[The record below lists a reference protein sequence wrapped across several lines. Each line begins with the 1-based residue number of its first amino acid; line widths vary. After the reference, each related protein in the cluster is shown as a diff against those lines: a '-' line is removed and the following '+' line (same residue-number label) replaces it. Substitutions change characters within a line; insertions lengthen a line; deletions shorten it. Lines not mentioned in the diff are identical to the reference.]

1 MLHPNPTQ
9 YCHIAEE
16 DLPLSECLKDCV
28 AQHAGS
34 AVLAVATARQVGPL
48 APLALQ
54 GGLSCLLA
62 APRSRN
68 EQLGTLRARWDAAVR
83 P

>member
-34 AVLAVATARQVGPL
+34 AVLAVGPL

-62 APRSRN
+62 ASRSRN
-68 EQLGTLRARWDAAVR
+68 EQLGTLRAQWDAAVR

>member
-1 MLHPNPTQ
+1 MLHPHPAQ

-34 AVLAVATARQVGPL
+34 AVLAVPQL
-48 APLALQ
+48 AKLASW
-54 GGLSCLLA
+54 LSWL
-62 APRSRN
+62 SR
-68 EQLGTLRARWDAAVR
+68 G
-83 P
+83 